1 MHFNN
6 WCEDLA
12 GCGFSFCSLALR
24 AAVAVSRI
32 CQTKCAVFPEETS
45 NIILII
51 IIIIIISISLP
62 SNLAETISAD
72 VRLLKLVFVN
82 ACLVAAGVSYL
93 CFLILV
99 SKNVPAWMFRFFVWC
114 VLLR

>member
-1 MHFNN
+1 MGNG
-6 WCEDLA
+6 A
-12 GCGFSFCSLALR
+12 KPAR
-24 AAVAVSRI
+24 VII
-32 CQTKCAVFPEETS
+32 CQMKLKPARVISHGQRSKEQKQY
-45 NIILII
+45 IIIMVII
-51 IIIIIISISLP
+51 IIIIDLP
-62 SNLAETISAD
+62 INLAETVSAD